1 MRRLASAFLL
11 IAACAKPHPPLS
23 AVHDDLGRAVTV
35 RQNVRRVV
43 TLSPNLTEIVFAIG
57 AGDKIVATDD
67 YSDIPD
73 AAKRLPKVGGMQP
86 SLERIVSA
94 RPDLV
99 LAPSSANYGALIA
112 ALASNNIPLYVVRTD
127 RVDDIARVMEQLGAM
142 LDAPRARIASRLLID
157 GLHLQ
162 GLHLQRHKRAK
173 APRILF
179 AAWADP
185 LYVAGHKTYVDDL
198 YAITGAQNAVQVDGW
213 PQYAIESVVASP
225 PDILLHS
232 SRLDVAPVFKNAP
245 ELLSR
250 IRVVAIDENKY
261 TRPGPH
267 VVDAAADLNR
277 IIDEW
282 ERSH

>member
-1 MRRLASAFLL
+1 MDAWLYSGSAPPRLRVSPHRRLRETASAALRCSRRPRPRGHCP
-11 IAACAKPHPPLS
+11 AECPPRGDALS
-23 AVHDDLGRAVTV
+23 ELDGDRF
-35 RQNVRRVV
+35 RV
-43 TLSPNLTEIVFAIG
+43 E
-57 AGDKIVATDD
+57 
-67 YSDIPD
+67 
-73 AAKRLPKVGGMQP
+73 
-86 SLERIVSA
+86 
-94 RPDLV
+94 
-99 LAPSSANYGALIA
+99 
-112 ALASNNIPLYVVRTD
+112 
-127 RVDDIARVMEQLGAM
+127 
-142 LDAPRARIASRLLID
+142 
-157 GLHLQ
+157 

-245 ELLSR
+245 ELLSH

-267 VVDAAADLNR
+267 VVDAA
-277 IIDEW
+277 
-282 ERSH
+282 